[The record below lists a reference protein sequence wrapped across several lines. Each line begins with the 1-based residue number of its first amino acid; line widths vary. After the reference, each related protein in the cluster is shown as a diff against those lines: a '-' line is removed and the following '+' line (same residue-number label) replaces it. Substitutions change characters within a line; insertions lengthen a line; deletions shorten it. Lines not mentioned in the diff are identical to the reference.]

1 MLSKQISINISPK
14 LEVEITIKFLL
25 FSLTVDQECHDHI
38 KKPEELPT
46 NLPKELV
53 LCLLRIDQGRG
64 FSLDTDSLYIT
75 CRLFSDAKHI
85 SSSVAWNSNSNPR
98 FELQHVTPIETNIGF
113 LEHCCKN
120 NHLVVEVWNFAEPTS
135 QIVGITTI
143 SLHQLYTAFH
153 DETIASKH
161 LSAEIPVI
169 AVHDWL
175 SVRDVLAGTYLLDTI
190 QDFLCELG

>member
-1 MLSKQISINISPK
+1 M
-14 LEVEITIKFLL
+14 
-25 FSLTVDQECHDHI
+25 
-38 KKPEELPT
+38 
-46 NLPKELV
+46 PKELV

-175 SVRDVLAGTYLLDTI
+175 SVRDVLAGTYLLDTS
-190 QDFLCELG
+190 QDFFCELGMKPRI

>member
-1 MLSKQISINISPK
+1 M
-14 LEVEITIKFLL
+14 
-25 FSLTVDQECHDHI
+25 
-38 KKPEELPT
+38 
-46 NLPKELV
+46 
-53 LCLLRIDQGRG
+53 
-64 FSLDTDSLYIT
+64 
-75 CRLFSDAKHI
+75 
-85 SSSVAWNSNSNPR
+85 
-98 FELQHVTPIETNIGF
+98 
-113 LEHCCKN
+113 
-120 NHLVVEVWNFAEPTS
+120 VEVWNFAEPTS

-190 QDFLCELG
+190 QDFLCELGMKPRIWIPNPIGNHHFFTLPCHRQTYRND